1 MILIVDIGLCNV
13 GSVRNMLRRIG
24 VLAEIVERPGD
35 LAAGD
40 AVILPGVGHFAEGMR
55 RMTETGFS
63 DAVREAALIKRKP
76 VLGICLGMQ
85 MLGRSSEE
93 GDIEGLG
100 LLPAHFKRFTAE
112 RMGERL
118 PVPHMGWNTLK
129 ARKSS
134 PLLKDMPAESRFY
147 FVHSYYAET
156 EDPAIDIATSEY
168 GLEFVSAYSRNNV
181 MGVQFHPE
189 KSHKFGMQLFRNFAA
204 MQAARADVYA

>member
-24 VLAEIVERPGD
+24 VLAEIVDRPAE
-35 LAAGD
+35 LAQGD
-40 AVILPGVGHFAEGMR
+40 AVILPGVGHFSEGMR
-55 RMTETGFS
+55 RMRETGFA
-63 DAVREAALIKRKP
+63 DAVREAALVKRKP

-85 MLGRSSEE
+85 MLGISSEE
-93 GDIEGLG
+93 GEAEGLG
-100 LLPAHFKRFTAE
+100 LVPAHFKKFDLE

-118 PVPHMGWNTLK
+118 PVPHMGWNTLTM
-129 ARKSS
+129 RKSS
-134 PLLKDMPAESRFY
+134 PLLADMPPQSRFY

-156 EDPAIDIATSEY
+156 DDPSIDICTTEY

-189 KSHKFGMQLFRNFAA
+189 KSHKFGMQLLRNFAA
-204 MQAARADVYA
+204 MQTAQAKVYA